1 MMARADRRPPL
12 ALELREVSKSF
23 GAARIIPGV
32 SLTVPAGEF
41 HAVIGPNG
49 AGKSTLFNLISGR
62 FAPSSGQ
69 ILLGGQPIEGRSPS
83 VINRMGLSRSFQITN
98 IFKNI
103 SVFENIRCA
112 LLGPMGAAYSFWRR
126 ASAWRE
132 ITRETERL
140 IEEIGLT
147 ARRDT
152 IAGSLSYAEQR
163 LLEVGMTIAGDA
175 SVLLLDEPMAGM
187 NHNEIDQF
195 SDFLRRIGEGR
206 TVMMVEH
213 DMNVVFTLAD
223 RISVLVYGELIAT
236 GTPAEIRQDQRVR
249 DAYLGAEA

>member
-1 MMARADRRPPL
+1 MATQNRRPPL
-12 ALELREVSKSF
+12 ELALRDVTKSF

-62 FAPSSGQ
+62 FAPTSGQ
-69 ILLGGQPIEGRSPS
+69 ILLGGQPIEGKSPG

-98 IFKNI
+98 IFANI

-112 LLGPMGAAYSFWRR
+112 LLGPMGAGYSFWRR

-132 ITRETERL
+132 ITREAERL
-140 IEEIGLT
+140 LEEIGLT
-147 ARRDT
+147 ARRDAP
-152 IAGSLSYAEQR
+152 AGRLSYAEQR

-195 SDFLRRIGEGR
+195 SAFLRRIAQGR

-213 DMNVVFTLAD
+213 DMNVVFSLAD
-223 RISVLVYGELIAT
+223 RISVLVYGEVIAT
-236 GTPAEIRQDQRVR
+236 GAPAEIRRDQRVR
-249 DAYLGAEA
+249 DAYLGADA